1 MRENPSSLDSRL
13 IILNNMSHMNMNHN
27 YSGSLFPFLPLPI
40 ASQELLPHYYFLSM
54 YENIILNE
62 THKSQDYKMD

>member
-40 ASQELLPHYYFLSM
+40 AS
-54 YENIILNE
+54 
-62 THKSQDYKMD
+62 